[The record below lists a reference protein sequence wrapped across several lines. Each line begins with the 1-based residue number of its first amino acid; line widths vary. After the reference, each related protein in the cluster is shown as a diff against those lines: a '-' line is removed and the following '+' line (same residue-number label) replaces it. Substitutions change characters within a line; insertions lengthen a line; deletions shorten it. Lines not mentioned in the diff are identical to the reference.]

1 MEYVMSEFLF
11 AEETPDN
18 APQTQSTDAQ
28 IPRQYWDILIVDDD
42 TAVHNITKTVLKS
55 KEIDGRKLR
64 FHSVFSGYEATQLL
78 KTQSDFAVILLDVV
92 MESDQA
98 GLDACRIIRE
108 ELALNTVRIILRTG
122 QPGSTP
128 EEEVILKYRINDYK
142 EKNELTATK
151 LFCSI
156 VTAVRSYQDL
166 ISLEQSKVE
175 LVIEKEAV
183 EQINAEMAEVA
194 LQIEANVKAL
204 ELSNRY
210 KSQFLA
216 NMSHELRTPLNSILI
231 LSRLL
236 ADNDEANLEPDQIES
251 AKIINNSGTEL
262 LALIEDIL
270 ELSQLETGQLSVNY
284 DNFYIGDLTEVLKQ
298 EFSALA
304 QDKAL
309 EFNLRLDPNLPKMFR
324 VDLQKLKQVLSNLIG
339 NAIKFTNNGS
349 VSLLMEYREHPNK
362 SIVFQVVDTGIGI
375 AADQLDGIFQSFQQV
390 DGSTSRQYGGTGLG
404 LAISKEIVKLIQ
416 ATLTVSSQV
425 DNGSIFTLTLPLL
438 EMTIPHKITQDQ
450 NTRVT
455 QQSTMVGKEVLIV
468 DDNPRNVFSL
478 TQGLKPFKMKI
489 TVAENGQE
497 ALEKLDTNPTIDI
510 VLMDIMMPIMD
521 GNTAIKK
528 IRQQSNYAALPVI
541 AITAKA
547 SRADQLEAIDSGA
560 NNCMAKPVDINVLTE
575 LMASNLMV
583 I

>member
-1 MEYVMSEFLF
+1 MSEFLF
-11 AEETPDN
+11 AEEAPDN
-18 APQTQSTDAQ
+18 VTQPQPAEAQ
-28 IPRQYWDILIVDDD
+28 TPHQYWDILIVDDD
-42 TAVHNITKTVLKS
+42 AAVHNITKTVLRS

-142 EKNELTATK
+142 EKNELTASK

-166 ISLEQSKVE
+166 VSLEQSKIQ
-175 LVIEKEAV
+175 LMIEKEAV
-183 EQINAEMAEVA
+183 EEINAEMAEVA
-194 LQIEANVKAL
+194 LQIEENVKAL

-251 AKIINNSGTEL
+251 AKIINNSGAEL

-284 DNFYIGDLTEVLKQ
+284 DNFYISDLTEVLKQ
-298 EFSALA
+298 EFSVLA
-304 QDKAL
+304 HNKAL
-309 EFNLRLDPNLPKMFR
+309 EFNLTLKGDLPEMFR
-324 VDLQKLKQVLSNLIG
+324 VDLQKVKQVLSNLIG

-349 VSLLMEYREHPNK
+349 VSLFMEYREHPRK
-362 SIVFQVVDTGIGI
+362 SIVFKVVDTGIGI
-375 AADQLDGIFQSFQQV
+375 AEDQLEGIFKSFQQV

-416 ATLTVSSQV
+416 GTLTVTSQL
-425 DNGSIFTLTLPLL
+425 DSGSTFTLTLPLKEFTL
-438 EMTIPHKITQDQ
+438 PNKTIQAQ
-450 NTRVT
+450 STRVIDHPA
-455 QQSTMVGKEVLIV
+455 MVGKEVLIV

-478 TQGLKPFKMKI
+478 IQGLKPFNMKI
-489 TVAENGQE
+489 TVAENGQD
-497 ALEKLDTNPTIDI
+497 ALDKLNTNPTIDI

-528 IRQQSNYAALPVI
+528 IREQSNYAMLPVI

-560 NNCMAKPVDINVLTE
+560 NNCMAKPVDINALTK
-575 LMASNLMV
+575 LMASNLMA